1 MSESFHG
8 PTHKMLTGALRR
20 RRCRGTRTLS
30 ESAAASGEKRRG
42 DETPAK
48 LQARAQLLGSV
59 CELLAS
65 PRRRD
70 AAGGVLE
77 IRNSRSYRNA
87 CSFVGVA
94 KTTRRRC
101 SASHPA
107 VESVP
112 VGWDMRS
119 WLLGNAFPLARKCVP
134 TGWDMRSYWLR
145 NAFLLAGKCVPTG
158 WDMRSRWLGNAF
170 LLAGKCVHSRARSR
184 SLRTNAS
191 ARAHKHTRTH
201 THTGAGGRRGGLLPH
216 FALGRLSSAG
226 VAPRARA
233 LRVCVCVRASVYCR
247 NVEVLLSKK
256 IRSRRSSLRLEQDAI
271 TRSVRA
277 CARVEH

>member
-1 MSESFHG
+1 MVQRTRCSPAPCG
-8 PTHKMLTGALRR
+8 GDAAGARGHFPSQRR
-20 RRCRGTRTLS
+20 QVVKR
-30 ESAAASGEKRRG
+30 RRG
-42 DETPAK
+42 DETPTK
-48 LQARAQLLGSV
+48 LPARAQLLGSV
-59 CELLAS
+59 CELFAS

-134 TGWDMRSYWLR
+134 TGWDMRS
-145 NAFLLAGKCVPTG
+145 LA
-158 WDMRSRWLGNAF
+158 SA
-170 LLAGKCVHSRARSR
+170 LAIAPHERERAR
-184 SLRTNAS
+184 AQ
-191 ARAHKHTRTH
+191 TH
-201 THTGAGGRRGGLLPH
+201 THTHTHGCRRTSRRTTAAFRPGASFFRGC
-216 FALGRLSSAG
+216 RS
-226 VAPRARA
+226 ARA
-233 LRVCVCVRASVYCR
+233 CVACVRVC
-247 NVEVLLSKK
+247 
-256 IRSRRSSLRLEQDAI
+256 
-271 TRSVRA
+271 
-277 CARVEH
+277 AR

>member
-1 MSESFHG
+1 MVQRTRCSPAPCG
-8 PTHKMLTGALRR
+8 GDAAGARGHFPSQRR
-20 RRCRGTRTLS
+20 QVVKR
-30 ESAAASGEKRRG
+30 RRG
-42 DETPAK
+42 DETPTK
-48 LQARAQLLGSV
+48 LPARAQLLGSV
-59 CELLAS
+59 CELFAS

-184 SLRTNAS
+184 SLRTNARAR
-191 ARAHKHTRTH
+191 ARAHTH
-201 THTGAGGRRGGLLPH
+201 THTHTHTRRQEDVEADYCRISPWGVFLPRVS
-216 FALGRLSSAG
+216 L
-226 VAPRARA
+226 RARV
-233 LRVCVCVRASVYCR
+233 RCVCACVRA
-247 NVEVLLSKK
+247 L
-256 IRSRRSSLRLEQDAI
+256 
-271 TRSVRA
+271 A
-277 CARVEH
+277 CTAGT